1 MKFLRGTIFDPLN
14 FTEDRRRDK
23 EHKAIFRNKLAE
35 ISNLITG
42 VKSNKLLELIEASKE
57 VKGYGP
63 VRAKSYE
70 IFKSRIN
77 FTNKKRLWV
86 LSNLFRFK
94 TRSNIQAKN
103 IKLKKKIRQDDKSIR

>member
-14 FTEDRRRDK
+14 LTEDRKRDK

-35 ISNLITG
+35 INNLITG
-42 VKSNKLLELIEASKE
+42 VKSKKLSELIEASKE

-63 VRAKSYE
+63 VRAESYG

-77 FTNKKRLWV
+77 FTSQKRFSI
-86 LSNLFRFK
+86 LSNIFRFK
-94 TRSNIQAKN
+94 TRSNIQAKKHKAQKEN
-103 IKLKKKIRQDDKSIR
+103 RAE